1 MGEIMRVKS
10 RDFMTQPQVDVT
22 KSSSDIKAAAKQ
34 EVKKDDA
41 ELGTMD
47 VYALCLQFGTN
58 AQRGMNA
65 AAAASRLKE
74 DGPNELE
81 KPVPPGLALLF
92 LLQLTNIII
101 ILLIGAAFAS
111 FAVNSTKPDVGL
123 IDYVEGCAILMIVV
137 LNALIAAVTENDANN
152 ALDALSKMSQASS
165 DCIRDGVLQQIPC
178 NELVKG
184 DIVVLGTGD
193 IAPADIRL
201 ITADELKVNEMLLT
215 GEPDDVAKRAEV
227 KKHSALTPPTMVF
240 SSCMCTNGKA
250 TGVIVET
257 GMRTRVGKIAA
268 MLTTEQKTT
277 CGCLPDTSGNQT
289 PLQHNLHTLSVQ
301 IGYMALA
308 VCLGVFFVGWGLGRT
323 DPAAEGQPSW
333 LFMILISVT
342 LAVAAIPEGIPL
354 CVTISLSKGCSSM
367 VERQVL
373 VRKLAAVETLGSASV
388 ICTDKTGTLTE
399 GKMRMVK
406 AYSGGNM
413 YSVSGTGF
421 NPTVGEFKAEP
432 LPGTEGRATVS
443 PGANGNTDMAIR
455 STIFA
460 GYLCSNCTVSQNK
473 DSGMWEPFGNNS
485 EAPITVAAGKLNF
498 WVPGDESKNLANN
511 NRRVLEIPFSSA
523 RKMMLTVQE
532 ATETIGPA
540 PAVPVP
546 AGTRYIVICKG
557 APNFILESC
566 ATWTKPDGTKSELTA
581 KDKEDTFEIIDKLSD
596 MALRVLAI
604 AVRFIP
610 ELPYDPKDDEI
621 DAEKKFQLLK
631 KDLQLLGLVASID
644 PARQGVPEAV
654 ADANMAHIRVVMIT
668 GDYLKTAVAIAKDI
682 NILRP
687 QDNPDVCAVDS
698 KGLRPGE
705 DNEYL
710 PDSKIDVLT
719 AKTRVFA
726 RAQPEDKLKIVESL
740 QRQNKVVAMTG
751 DGVNDAPALNKA
763 DIGVAMGIQGTEVAK
778 GAADMI
784 LTDDNFCNIVGAVEK
799 GRVIYAGIQKFV
811 AFIMSVHMGEV
822 VQIFFCIVVG
832 VPVMRTPLQ
841 ILFLILVT
849 DLPPS
854 IALGMEPGQPGI
866 LEDYPRPKEQAIVL
880 SYMWQ
885 GIIVNGS
892 LLSLV
897 AIVCFMY
904 SLVYFVGTSFNDGS
918 DLCTCICNLPD
929 AITYALDSEL
939 KYIIPDGSP
948 DPPMGYPDDCTSSPE
963 CGITQKIKCTGENG
977 DAAVGL
983 IRARTT
989 AFICVVFCE
998 NIRAYTSRSFD
1009 KPVYVGCLDNKA
1021 MQRAIFMAQVCLY
1034 IVIFTP
1040 FLSDTIM
1047 TLGGVDLL
1055 FNAPIGFVYAVI
1067 GAIACLIMCE
1077 VYKVVVAIQVK
1088 NFKDTLRQKL
1098 QAEGGDL

>member
-1 MGEIMRVKS
+1 MSGVMRVKS
-10 RDFMTQPQVDVT
+10 RDFMTAPQVDVNQAPAET
-22 KSSSDIKAAAKQ
+22 RSAAKQ
-34 EVKKDDA
+34 EIKKDD
-41 ELGTMD
+41 EFGTMD
-47 VYALCLQFGTN
+47 VYQLCLQFGTD
-58 AQRGMNA
+58 AERGMNSA
-65 AAAASRLKE
+65 AAAKRLQE

-92 LLQLTNIII
+92 VLQLTNIII
-101 ILLIGAAFAS
+101 VLLIGAAFAS
-111 FAVNSTKPDVGL
+111 FAVNSTKADVGL
-123 IDYVEGCAILMIVV
+123 IDYVEGCAILMIVI

-165 DCIRDGVLQQIPC
+165 DCIRDGVVQQIAS
-178 NELVKG
+178 NQLVKG
-184 DIVVLGTGD
+184 DIIVLGTGD
-193 IAPADIRL
+193 VAPADIRL
-201 ITADELKVNEMLLT
+201 MKADELKVNEMLLT

-268 MLTTEQKTT
+268 MLTTDQKTK
-277 CGCLPDTSGNQT
+277 CGCLPDMSGNQT

-367 VERQVL
+367 VERNVL

-406 AYSGGNM
+406 CYGGGNM

-432 LPGTEGRATVS
+432 LPGTEGRATVA
-443 PGANGNTDMAIR
+443 PGTNGNTDAVVR

-473 DSGMWEPFGNNS
+473 EGMWEPFGNNS
-485 EAPITVAAGKLNF
+485 EAPITVAAGKLGF
-498 WVPGDESKNLANN
+498 WVPKDESKNMANN

-532 ATETIGPA
+532 ATEKIGPA
-540 PAVPVP
+540 PAVSVTP
-546 AGTRYIVICKG
+546 GSRYIVICKG

-566 ATWTKPDGTKSELTA
+566 ATWTKPDGTVVPLTA

-710 PDSKIDVLT
+710 PDGKIDALT

-751 DGVNDAPALNKA
+751 DGVNDAPALNRA

-885 GIIVNGS
+885 GIVVNGS

-904 SLVYFVGTSFNDGS
+904 SLQYFIGTAFNDGTA
-918 DLCTCICNLPD
+918 DCQCVCTGILPD
-929 AITYALDSEL
+929 PITYKVDSALSYL
-939 KYIIPDGSP
+939 IPSDAP
-948 DPPMGYPDDCTSSPE
+948 EPPMGWPDNCVANAA
-963 CGITQKIKCTGENG
+963 CGITQIIKCTGDQG
-977 DAAVGL
+977 VGAIGL

-989 AFICVVFCE
+989 AFVCVVFCE

-1009 KPVYVGCLDNKA
+1009 SPVYKGCLDNKA

-1040 FLSDTIM
+1040 VLSDTIM
-1047 TLGGVDLL
+1047 TLGGTDLL
-1055 FNAPIGFVYAVI
+1055 FNTPEGFIFAVI
-1067 GAIACLIMCE
+1067 GAIACLALCE
-1077 VYKVVVAIQVK
+1077 MYKVIVAIQVK
-1088 NFKDTLRQKL
+1088 SFKDNLRKKL
-1098 QAEGGDL
+1098 AAEGGDL